1 MRRAGATPFHWLSN
15 NLQFEGCCTG
25 SSHFGVYGV
34 WLEVGLDGLSESAGV
49 QQASSD
55 VVVEVA
61 EAEGYAP

>member
-1 MRRAGATPFHWLSN
+1 MNETARLGI
-15 NLQFEGCCTG
+15 E
-25 SSHFGVYGV
+25 SSVFDGRV
-34 WLEVGLDGLSESAGV
+34 LLGLDGLSESAGV

>member
-1 MRRAGATPFHWLSN
+1 MK
-15 NLQFEGCCTG
+15 GCRTC

>member
-1 MRRAGATPFHWLSN
+1 M
-15 NLQFEGCCTG
+15 QGCRTG
-25 SSHFGVYGV
+25 SSPCGVYGV

>member
-1 MRRAGATPFHWLSN
+1 MK
-15 NLQFEGCCTG
+15 GCRTG

-61 EAEGYAP
+61 EAEGYAPCVLLQCLFDRFGSVFP